1 MLTFALT
8 LNSKFIRMK
17 AEIIY
22 LSDRRSSAIAPQ
34 TVLSLHRFA
43 QFLRERVQTEKG
55 VKVGFFEHILSQI
68 GKYPELEKEV
78 NLENILNYKEVLEY
92 VHLALLP
99 PVTDEK
105 EKYWALSLPF
115 SPVIFYGTRAIYH
128 FLTDKQGF
136 LRGSIIHSM
145 NEREKIRHIENICYT
160 LALDRLYNKIIPI
173 KLEIFQ
179 YLASEQGSLQKAYKV
194 QFDSR
199 FVDVGFLGKELPD
212 LDLAAIEVHDNY
224 ITDEGLR
231 LLEEN
236 LPMDLLR
243 FEGFSIVQVS
253 DVTAKKAI
261 ENIKNIIVNL
271 KPGELVYDQV
281 GDSIKSLI
289 GNSQVYIRLI
299 PMLRV
304 NNKMVLDDYGNVG
317 KQLRDICTKNNVG
330 EQVYLEAIE
339 RMYHHPEM
347 VLDQDISMENAP
359 DESRE
364 MYRMLLNMGVK
375 GLLIQPIYFNKQL
388 VGLFEVFAREPDV
401 IVPEILTTL
410 DPVIPLLEQL
420 FQANII
426 DFDASMDRVVKEKFT
441 SLQPSVQW
449 AFTQAA
455 WQFLQQKKLDKK
467 AQIGRIRFEDVY
479 PLYGAVDVRN
489 STLQRNLALEQDL
502 QKQLNILI
510 ELLQS
515 LKKVHFLTIMDE
527 MIFKAKSLLKKMTV
541 QFGTDEQYE
550 ISQFLETEI
559 VAFLLHYHGSYKGAE
574 ELINQ
579 YYLDAGPGGF
589 AYKNRDDLEQS
600 LKLLNATIGS
610 LLDRMNEEIQMEYPC
625 FFEKFRSDGIEYDI
639 YIGESITPDRAF
651 DPMYLRNLRLW
662 QLTSMALVARLTR
675 ALIPQMK
682 KRLETT
688 QLIFIHAA
696 TIDIEFRSD
705 EHRFD
710 VEGAY
715 NIRYEVIK
723 KRIDKVHI
731 KDSEER
737 LTQPGKI
744 ALVYFQPR
752 DVEEY
757 SGYIRYLQQQN
768 VLNDDLEYLELEEL
782 QGVAGLKALR
792 IGVNMETAD
801 IDV

>member
-1 MLTFALT
+1 
-8 LNSKFIRMK
+8 MK

-22 LSDRRSSAIAPQ
+22 LSDQRSAAAAPQ
-34 TVLSLHRFA
+34 TVLSLNRFA
-43 QFLRERVQTEKG
+43 QFLRERLENEKG
-55 VKVGFFEHILSQI
+55 VKVRFFEHILEQI
-68 GKYPELEKEV
+68 GKFPELENEV
-78 NLENILNYKEVLEY
+78 SLDNIGDYKEVLEY
-92 VHLALLP
+92 VHMALLP

-145 NEREKIRHIENICYT
+145 NEKQKIRHIQTICYT
-160 LALDRLYNKIIPI
+160 LALDRLYGKTLPV

-179 YLASEQGSLQKAYKV
+179 YLSSDSNELQKAYKV

-199 FVDVGFLGKELPD
+199 FVDVCYLGDTLPT
-212 LDLAAIEVHDNY
+212 LDLSAIEVHDNH
-224 ITDEGLR
+224 ITDEALALLQER
-231 LLEEN
+231 LPL
-236 LPMDLLR
+236 DLLR
-243 FEGFSIVQVS
+243 FAGFSIVQVS
-253 DVTAKKAI
+253 DVTARKAI

-271 KPGELVYDQV
+271 KPGALVYDEV
-281 GDSIKSLI
+281 GDSIKSLL
-289 GNSQVYIRLI
+289 GNSEVMIRLI

-304 NNKMVLDDYGNVG
+304 NNRMVLDDCGNMG
-317 KQLRDICTKNNVG
+317 KKLRDICTSNNVG
-330 EQVYLEAIE
+330 EQVYLDAVE
-339 RMYHHPEM
+339 RFYQHPEM
-347 VLDQDISMENAP
+347 VLDQDVNMENAP
-359 DESRE
+359 AESKE
-364 MYRMLLNMGVK
+364 MYRMMVNMGVK
-375 GLLIQPIYFNKQL
+375 GLLIQPVYFNKQL
-388 VGLFEVFAREPDV
+388 VGLFEVFAKESGIVTPD
-401 IVPEILTTL
+401 LLATL
-410 DPVIPLLEQL
+410 DPVFPLLEQL
-420 FQANII
+420 FQAHI
-426 DFDASMDRVVKEKFT
+426 DDFEASLDRVVKERFT

-449 AFTQAA
+449 AFTEAA
-455 WQFLQQKKLDKK
+455 WDFLQQRKLDKK

-479 PLYGAVDVRN
+479 PLYGAIDVRN
-489 STLQRNLALEQDL
+489 STLQRNQVLEQDL
-502 QKQLNILI
+502 RNQLN
-510 ELLQS
+510 LLVDLLKA
-515 LKKVHFLTIMDE
+515 LKKVHFLTIIDE
-527 MIFKAKSLLKKMTV
+527 MIFKARSLLSQIDL
-541 QFGTDEQYE
+541 QFGTDEQYDV
-550 ISQFLETEI
+550 SQFLETEI
-559 VAFLLHYHGSYKGAE
+559 VSFLLHYHQSYKGAE

-579 YYLDAGPGGF
+579 YYLDSSPGGL
-589 AYKNRDDLEQS
+589 AYENRDDLEQS

-625 FFEKFRSDGIEYDI
+625 FFEKFRSDGVEYDI
-639 YIGESITPDRAF
+639 YIGQSITPDRSF

-662 QLTSMALVARLTR
+662 QLTSMALVARLTK

-731 KDSEER
+731 KDTDER
-737 LTQPGKI
+737 LTQPEKI

-752 DVEEY
+752 DIEEY
-757 SGYIRYLQQQN
+757 LGYIRYLQQQH
-768 VLNDDLEYLELEEL
+768 VLNDDLEFLELEEL

-792 IGVNMETAD
+792 IGVNMDTAD
-801 IDV
+801 MDG